1 MKNLTDL
8 NESTGMTLYAYSVN
22 GKIVTS
28 FMKLA
33 DLEKTVKPEGAT
45 IVKSTVPGVHF

>member
-1 MKNLTDL
+1 MKNLADL
-8 NESTGMTLYAYSVN
+8 NNSEGITLYAYSID

>member
-1 MKNLTDL
+1 MKDLADL

-33 DLEKTVKPEGAT
+33 DLKKSKKPEGAT
-45 IVKSTVPGVHF
+45 VVKTTVPGVHF